1 MLMSRLHYVFHAAL
15 LSTAGLATTSHDTSP
30 FSAISN
36 TLSRYALAIDLKN
49 FNQLSEVFTQDVVA
63 NYSAPLG
70 VLRGLSAVQVTLE
83 ASLAPVTSQHSLT
96 TQTLELQGDTHAS
109 TIS

>member
-1 MLMSRLHYVFHAAL
+1 MLSRLHHAFHVVLLSMAAL
-15 LSTAGLATTSHDTSP
+15 ATASHDSSP
-30 FSAISN
+30 FAAISN
-36 TLSRYALAIDLKN
+36 TLSRYALAIDLKQ
-49 FNQLSEVFTQDVVA
+49 FDQLSQVFTQDVVA

-70 VLRGLSAVQVTLE
+70 VLHGLSAVQVTLE

-96 TQTLELQGDTHAS
+96 TQTLELQGDIYAD